1 MVTVLDYVAKSLQPP
16 ARNLVGS
23 YVPAGLEG
31 YTRILHP
38 VWRRDE
44 NQENRVSWSQVATWS
59 GLPLR
64 RDGQFHSV
72 ALPPN
77 LTNFEPPWNSGGP
90 KQGKLETQDA
100 DCLLGI
106 LTQADVGQ
114 ECLLGFWEGYTSR
127 PEPLEH
133 QNNGASQVQLFSRNF
148 AIYQSRLESL
158 HAALLGGGDVPNLV
172 VSAESLTYIIVSEVD
187 FSSTYVGGSPQL
199 VEAIHNNTTLEAIE
213 VQLGDDAYRIEE
225 WVTRAVADAARMLTS
240 TGDVEIVTGAGSVR
254 ASLRRRRTG
263 SRDVLCVEANGIGK
277 AWPKSERLIKSHDG
291 EELRRLIEYE
301 LLGVV
306 IGLVGW

>member
-1 MVTVLDYVAKSLQPP
+1 
-16 ARNLVGS
+16 
-23 YVPAGLEG
+23 
-31 YTRILHP
+31 
-38 VWRRDE
+38 
-44 NQENRVSWSQVATWS
+44 
-59 GLPLR
+59 
-64 RDGQFHSV
+64 
-72 ALPPN
+72 
-77 LTNFEPPWNSGGP
+77 
-90 KQGKLETQDA
+90 
-100 DCLLGI
+100 
-106 LTQADVGQ
+106 
-114 ECLLGFWEGYTSR
+114 
-127 PEPLEH
+127 
-133 QNNGASQVQLFSRNF
+133 
-148 AIYQSRLESL
+148 L